1 MSGQNTTLSVRDVES
16 SRSVG
21 VLSQC
26 PRPSELLVVCGANLK
41 EDMNASLVEQTM
53 SVDGGA

>member
-26 PRPSELLVVCGANLK
+26 PRPSELLVVSGATFR
-41 EDMNASLVEQTM
+41 EVMNASLVEQTT